1 MSFPGWVWKNEW
13 LKKPKNSFS
22 KTQQQ
27 RKTATHQNQRQ
38 YVKKPEVCVQK
49 SPLCYMWTCEH
60 WAISNVFKKQLIW
73 PNVGCF
79 HVKEEKK
86 VRMIIALLKKKIVI
100 CVKNLQHKP
109 KRYDVKTEKSILF
122 MDFLLFQQPRS
133 IYLFLVWMFID
144 FCPTVIKEIIRFAF
158 KRRFKIP
165 PRF

>member
-60 WAISNVFKKQLIW
+60 WAISNVLKKQLIW

-86 VRMIIALLKKKIVI
+86 WEWLLRYLKRRLSFVWKICSI
-100 CVKNLQHKP
+100 NRRGMMSRLKNP
-109 KRYDVKTEKSILF
+109 FCF

-144 FCPTVIKEIIRFAF
+144 FCPDRH
-158 KRRFKIP
+158 
-165 PRF
+165 

>member
-1 MSFPGWVWKNEW
+1 
-13 LKKPKNSFS
+13 
-22 KTQQQ
+22 
-27 RKTATHQNQRQ
+27 
-38 YVKKPEVCVQK
+38 
-49 SPLCYMWTCEH
+49 MWTCEH

-73 PNVGCF
+73 TNVGCF

-86 VRMIIALLKKKIVI
+86 WEWLLRYLKKKIVI

-144 FCPTVIKEIIRFAF
+144 FCPDRH
-158 KRRFKIP
+158 
-165 PRF
+165 